1 MEKRT
6 ILAFVLSFVVLI
18 GWSYLYRPKQEVIT
32 PKEEGILER
41 AEKSVPE
48 STKPTTFTPS
58 ISSKAAQEHI
68 GPTASETQEK
78 EVRVETP
85 LYSIVFSS
93 RNACIKSFKL
103 NEYRLT
109 KESDSPPVELVS
121 LEDSNEDFFSA
132 HFSQRTASE
141 AEGIIYLADEESIR
155 LNPESAPRKLTFS
168 YTRPDGLS
176 IYQTFRFYPDRYD
189 IDLAVILKNNTQGQ
203 IEGNIKTSLRNL
215 PPQKKGSY
223 YSFLGTSLLLNGKLE
238 KIKPKKMKEEKYLSG
253 QISWIAYENDY
264 FMNAIIPDEQEEG
277 RFIGRTLESGVIRAS
292 YLTPPVALSPFEQ
305 HTSEFTLYMGPRDL
319 DILKQLGKRLDL
331 AINFGFFDI
340 IAKPLHYA
348 LRFFYGYV
356 HNYGLAIIILTILI
370 KIIFWPL
377 THKSYKSMKGM
388 QKLQPLMAKIRE
400 KHKNDKQQMQK
411 ELMGL
416 YKTYKINPMGG
427 CLPMVIQIPVFFALF
442 RILGAS
448 IELRHTPFI
457 FWINDLSAPDRLFN
471 FPFQIPFM
479 SAPYGIPVLTLL
491 MGASMFIQQK
501 MTPTA
506 GDPAQAKIMMF
517 LPIIFTIM
525 FINFPSGLVLYWLV
539 NNILSIGQQYRIKRG
554 PS

>member
-6 ILAFVLSFVVLI
+6 ILAFVLSFLILI

-41 AEKSVPE
+41 GEKSVPE

-58 ISSKAAQEHI
+58 ISPKTAREDI
-68 GPTASETQEK
+68 GSAASEIQEK
-78 EVRVETP
+78 EIRVETP
-85 LYSIVFSS
+85 LYSIVFSN
-93 RNACIKSFKL
+93 RNAGIKSFKL
-103 NEYRLT
+103 NDYRLT

-121 LEDSNEDFFSA
+121 LENSNEVFFSA
-132 HFSQRTASE
+132 HFGQQTASE

-155 LNPESAPRKLTFS
+155 LNSESAPRELTFS
-168 YTRPDGLS
+168 HTRSDGLS

-189 IDLAVILKNNTQGQ
+189 INLVVTLKNNTQGRV
-203 IEGNIKTSLRNL
+203 EGNIKTSLRNL

-253 QISWIAYENDY
+253 QITWMAYENDY
-264 FMNAIIPDEQEEG
+264 FINAIIPEEQEEG

-305 HTSEFTLYMGPRDL
+305 HTSGFILYMGPRDL
-319 DILKQLGKRLDL
+319 DILKQLDKRLDL

-400 KHKNDKQQMQK
+400 KYKDDKQQMQK

-448 IELRHTPFI
+448 IELRHAPFI

-517 LPIIFTIM
+517 LPIIFTVM